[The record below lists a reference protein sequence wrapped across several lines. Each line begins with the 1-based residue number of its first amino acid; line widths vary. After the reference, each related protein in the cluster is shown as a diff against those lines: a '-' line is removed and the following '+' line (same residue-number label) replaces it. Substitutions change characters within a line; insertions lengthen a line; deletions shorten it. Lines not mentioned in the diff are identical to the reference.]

1 MIENEEIIKRIN
13 AIQLLVEAIA
23 DELIESN
30 VITEE
35 SILKRINTLDE
46 EVEEVKS
53 ILYFGPTGEA

>member
-1 MIENEEIIKRIN
+1 MLESEEIIRRIN